1 MRTRLFHLA
10 LAAGMLALAVAPT
23 STAQRNKI
31 TLRHP
36 VFLGPASLEPSGAS
50 GKLGAPREVD
60 PQAVG
65 RQRAKAASAQTGTQ
79 APAGATPNPS
89 FAIGGTNL
97 TFNALDSVDSAN
109 VNFFDIEP
117 PSQGLCVGNNFEVE
131 VINLVMAIYDN
142 VGNLQKGPIAINQF
156 FLRPAD
162 IVMSGPRCY
171 YDTQDKRF
179 FITMEDIDF
188 NNSRSYLDIA
198 VSNDSNPLHGF
209 GLFQIDTT
217 DDGTGSTPLHA
228 NCPCF
233 GDQPLIGADQNG
245 FYISTNEMAIFSQAY
260 NGVEIYAMSKSLLE
274 GFALGT
280 VVQFGN
286 VFDGPFA
293 AYSIQPATSPNLSP
307 PEPAGGT
314 EFFLATRNFPAFSCS
329 GGHSTLGVWAITG
342 TSSLANV
349 TPSLRLQEKVVSFS
363 GLSYSCPPPVTQKSG
378 SVPLA
383 TADSTTERK
392 LNVDDDRMQQT
403 VFAGGLLQ
411 GALTTNDNSD
421 LEAFAVQPSISGTG
435 TLTATLV
442 HKSLLSSSVANFFY
456 PALAVNANN
465 VGIVGF
471 DLSGSSNFPSA
482 AYVHY
487 TATGGMSSTI
497 HIAAA
502 GVNPEDGFTC
512 YFSTT
517 SVCRW
522 GDYSAAGVDDTN
534 SGQIWMANEYISG
547 VRRDTQTNWGT
558 TISAVPVP

>member
-10 LAAGMLALAVAPT
+10 LAAILFVLAVAPT
-23 STAQRNKI
+23 STAQKYKV

-36 VFLGPASLEPSGAS
+36 VFLGAASLEPSGAS
-50 GKLGAPREVD
+50 GNLGAPREVD
-60 PQAVG
+60 PRAVG
-65 RQRAKAASAQTGTQ
+65 KQHAKAATAQTGTQ

-97 TFNALDSVDSAN
+97 TFNALDSVDSVN

-142 VGNLQKGPIAINQF
+142 VGNLQKGPISMNQF
-156 FLRPAD
+156 FLQPAD

-179 FITMEDIDF
+179 FITMEDEDF
-188 NNSRSYLDIA
+188 DNSRSYLDIA
-198 VSNDSNPLHGF
+198 VSNDSDPLHGF

-217 DDGTGSTPLHA
+217 DDGTGGTPLHA

-245 FYISTNEMAIFSQAY
+245 FYISTNEMAMFSQAY

-274 GFALGT
+274 GFVLGT

-286 VFDGPFA
+286 VFDGPNA

-307 PEPAGGT
+307 PEPAGGA
-314 EFFLATRNFPAFSCS
+314 EFFLATRDFPAFSCS
-329 GGHSTLGVWAITG
+329 TGSTLGVWAVTG
-342 TSSLANV
+342 TSSLVNV
-349 TPSLRLQEKVVSFS
+349 TPSLRLQEKVVNEPF
-363 GLSYSCPPPVTQKSG
+363 LYNCPPAVTQKSG
-378 SVPLA
+378 PTPLA
-383 TADSTTERK
+383 TSDSTTERN
-392 LNVDDDRMQQT
+392 LNPDDDRMQQT

-411 GALTTNDNSD
+411 GALTTDPAGTAA
-421 LEAFAVQPSISGTG
+421 LETFAVRPKISGTG

-442 HKSLLSSSVANFFY
+442 QSSFLSFSASLFY

-465 VGIVGF
+465 VGIVAF

-482 AYVHY
+482 AYIHY
-487 TATGGMSSTI
+487 TATGGMSGTI

-512 YFSTT
+512 YFTGT
-517 SVCRW
+517 SICRW